1 MILSGM
7 YLNVTFTD
15 YAIFVKYWFL
25 VQGGVFAV
33 ASLRTALTSIAF
45 VMKEIRDF
53 FQILHVCSEEEN
65 ILKRLGKLGSC
76 GPR

>member
-1 MILSGM
+1 MISNGM

-15 YAIFVKYWFL
+15 YAIFVEYWFL
-25 VQGGVFAV
+25 VQGGLFTV

-53 FQILHVCSEEEN
+53 FQILHVRSEEEN
-65 ILKRLGKLGSC
+65 IKKKTEDAW
-76 GPR
+76 

>member
-1 MILSGM
+1 MISNGM

-15 YAIFVKYWFL
+15 YAIFVEYWFL
-25 VQGGVFAV
+25 VQGGLFTV

-65 ILKRLGKLGSC
+65 ILKKLRMLGSC